1 MLVARSK
8 KSRRS
13 AGGRQHESRLPR
25 RHRGARIMPPRQ
37 LSGCAQVS
45 GGCRNIVSLSRT
57 RSDFSM
63 RKRLERLEAARQAQV
78 CDQCAFVVK
87 LPDDFIGDRHLV
99 LTSSAGD
106 GWLWFEER

>member
-1 MLVARSK
+1 
-8 KSRRS
+8 
-13 AGGRQHESRLPR
+13 
-25 RHRGARIMPPRQ
+25 MPPRQ

-106 GWLWFEER
+106 GWLWFEERPGPGPNLGALGTFKSVVELSADEANF